1 MSGKIKMKVK
11 NIEIIRAILPFLL
24 ISLGGVIGLSVNIDL
39 FTLWKLQSVEA
50 KSLEIHSLDNHSLLT
65 KRGER

>member
-24 ISLGGVIGLSVNIDL
+24 ISLAGVIGLSVNIDL
-39 FTLWKLQSVEA
+39 FTLWKLQPVEA
-50 KSLEIHSLDNHSLLT
+50 TTKLT
-65 KRGER
+65 EAIAKILSI

>member
-24 ISLGGVIGLSVNIDL
+24 IFLAGVIGLSVNIDL
-39 FTLWKLQSVEA
+39 FTLWKLQPVEA
-50 KSLEIHSLDNHSLLT
+50 KSLEIHSSDNHSLLT
-65 KRGER
+65 NRGDR